1 MGGDRPPG
9 LEPTGPGAR
18 EFRSLL
24 VTGGAGFIGSAFARR
39 WLPGHPEGSIVVLDK
54 LTYAGNRA
62 NLAQCGEDPD
72 QSRRL
77 RLVVGDICDPDIVTP
92 LVGDCDAVINFA
104 AESHVD
110 RSILDPAASLRTNV
124 MGVFVLLEA
133 VRAAAHPIRFLQVS
147 TDEVYGSI
155 DQGASVE
162 SDPLRPQSPYAA
174 SKAAA
179 EHLVQSFVTTHG
191 LDAVIGRGANTY
203 GPYQHPEKVVP
214 LFITNALD
222 GEPLPLYGDG
232 QHRRAWLFVED
243 HVRALETILQ
253 SGERGEAYNVPGR
266 SELTNLEL
274 TLRIVE
280 GVGCDPVLI
289 RHVTDRQG
297 HDRRYMMDGS
307 RISEIGWRPEV
318 TIAEGLATTIDWY
331 QANEDWWRPLKA
343 GDWHAYYARQYG
355 DRLAGT

>member
-1 MGGDRPPG
+1 MTGVDQPPG
-9 LEPTGPGAR
+9 LEPTGPGGR

-24 VTGGAGFIGSAFARR
+24 VTGGAGFIGSAFVRR
-39 WLPGHPEGSIVVLDK
+39 WLRAHPEATAVVLDK

-62 NLAQCGEDPD
+62 NLAPCEEDPD

-77 RLVVGDICDPDIVTP
+77 RVVVGDICDPDVVGP
-92 LVGDCDAVINFA
+92 LAGDCDAVINFA

-110 RSILDPAASLRTNV
+110 RSILDPAAFLRTNV

-133 VRAAAHPIRFLQVS
+133 VRAAARPIRFLQVS

-155 DQGASVE
+155 ELGASRE
-162 SDPLRPQSPYAA
+162 SDPLRPRSPYAA

-191 LDAVIGRGANTY
+191 VDAVIARGANTY

-274 TLRIVE
+274 TRRIVE
-280 GVGCDPVLI
+280 GVGCDPALV

-307 RISEIGWRPEV
+307 RIASTR
-318 TIAEGLATTIDWY
+318 LA
-331 QANEDWWRPLKA
+331 A
-343 GDWHAYYARQYG
+343 GGDHRRG
-355 DRLAGT
+355 PRDDDRLVPGERGLVAAPEGRRVARVLRAPVRGSAR